1 MTDNTNS
8 FTDSDSDSDIDIHEY
23 IKDTDKNLKK
33 VYQIQHVEGTDNTT
47 FKFEFMGLFETK
59 PIVSLGDFK
68 LNENT
73 HCYLSSNF
81 VTEDDIK
88 NTNFLPMI
96 TLMISKNDKFMNMCM
111 GIEFDNNNTN
121 TNTEDNTN
129 TNTNKMLDVDLNST
143 HTGSVFI
150 AFIDEN
156 KNIGEILKKKLI
168 YPGSKK
174 LIYFLVGELKNE
186 KVRKYILDDTI
197 NVNET
202 ANVDDINLD

>member
-1 MTDNTNS
+1 MS
-8 FTDSDSDSDIDIHEY
+8 SSDSDSDSDIDIHEY
-23 IKDTDKNLKK
+23 IKDTDKNLQK
-33 VYQIQHVEGTDNTT
+33 VYQIQHIDGTK

-59 PIVSLGDFK
+59 PVVSLGDFK

-81 VTEDDIK
+81 VTEEDIK
-88 NTNFLPMI
+88 KTNFLPMI

-111 GIEFDNNNTN
+111 GIEFDKDDKTIDGEN
-121 TNTEDNTN
+121 
-129 TNTNKMLDVDLNST
+129 
-143 HTGSVFI
+143 TGSVFI

-186 KVRKYILDDTI
+186 KVRKYILDDT
-197 NVNET
+197 VNGDDAD
-202 ANVDDINLD
+202 ANVD